1 MSSGNGRAGSMNE
14 YIRDAQDV
22 TRQLKRR
29 LVYQNFRQG
38 GDGAPRYTTDNGN
51 ESYLNFLFGKRES
64 YRITPGATPSDP
76 AVLVACYSCLSGNPF
91 QLRDVR
97 LFR

>member
-1 MSSGNGRAGSMNE
+1 MSSGNGQAGSTYE

-29 LVYQNFRQG
+29 MIYKNFTADG
-38 GDGAPRYTTDNGN
+38 GAPRYTTDNGN
-51 ESYLNFLFGKRES
+51 ESYLSFLFGKRET
-64 YRITPGATPSDP
+64 YRITVGSPNPPGI
-76 AVLVACYSCLSGNPF
+76 AVPVSCTSCTGLPF
-91 QLRDVR
+91 QFRDVR

>member
-1 MSSGNGRAGSMNE
+1 MSSSSGGATGITAE

-29 LVYQNFRQG
+29 LTYLNFKQG

-51 ESYLNFLFGKRES
+51 ESYLSFLFGKKES
-64 YRITPGATPSDP
+64 CATCIG
-76 AVLVACYSCLSGNPF
+76 LPF

>member
-1 MSSGNGRAGSMNE
+1 MSSSSGGATGITSA

-22 TRQLKRR
+22 TLQKKRQLT
-29 LVYQNFRQG
+29 YINFTA
-38 GDGAPRYTTDNGN
+38 DSGAPRYTTPNAN
-51 ESYLNFLFGKRES
+51 ESYLSFLFGKKES
-64 YRITPGATPSDP
+64 CA
-76 AVLVACYSCLSGNPF
+76 SCDGLPF

>member
-1 MSSGNGRAGSMNE
+1 MSSGNGQAGSTYE

-29 LVYQNFRQG
+29 MTYLNFKQG

-51 ESYLNFLFGKRES
+51 ESYLSFLFGKRES
-64 YRITPGATPSDP
+64 YRITNGASPPYP
-76 AVLVACYSCLSGNPF
+76 AVPVACYSCLSGNPF

>member
-1 MSSGNGRAGSMNE
+1 MSSSGGAVGITSA

-22 TRQLKRR
+22 TLQKKRQLTY
-29 LVYQNFRQG
+29 LNFKQG

-51 ESYLNFLFGKRES
+51 ESYLTFLFGKKECGVC
-64 YRITPGATPSDP
+64 TG
-76 AVLVACYSCLSGNPF
+76 LPF

>member
-1 MSSGNGRAGSMNE
+1 MSSGNGQAGSMIE

-22 TRQLKRR
+22 TRQLKRQ
-29 LVYQNFRQG
+29 LTYKNFTADG
-38 GDGAPRYTTDNGN
+38 GAPRYTTDNGN
-51 ESYLNFLFGKRES
+51 ESYLSFLFGKRES
-64 YRITPGATPSDP
+64 YRITNGVSPPYP
-76 AVLVACYSCLSGNPF
+76 AVPVACYSCLSGNPF

>member
-1 MSSGNGRAGSMNE
+1 MSSSGGAVGITSA

-22 TRQLKRR
+22 TLQKKRQLTYINLK
-29 LVYQNFRQG
+29 QG

-51 ESYLNFLFGKRES
+51 ESYLTFLFGKKES
-64 YRITPGATPSDP
+64 CA
-76 AVLVACYSCLSGNPF
+76 SCTGLPF

>member
-1 MSSGNGRAGSMNE
+1 MSSSGNAMGITSA

-22 TRQLKRR
+22 TLQRKRQLAY
-29 LVYQNFRQG
+29 LDFTNGVPVNHV
-38 GDGAPRYTTDNGN
+38 ANGN
-51 ESYLNFLFGKRES
+51 ESYLTFLFGKKEC
-64 YRITPGATPSDP
+64 G
-76 AVLVACYSCLSGNPF
+76 SCAGSPF

>member
-1 MSSGNGRAGSMNE
+1 MSSSGNATGITTA

-22 TRQLKRR
+22 TAQRKRQLAYLDFTRG
-29 LVYQNFRQG
+29 VPINHT
-38 GDGAPRYTTDNGN
+38 PNGN
-51 ESYLNFLFGKRES
+51 ESYLTFLFGKKEC
-64 YRITPGATPSDP
+64 
-76 AVLVACYSCLSGNPF
+76 VAGCVGLPF